1 MQRTDLQTSESTS
14 SNLLHEGVVDLG
26 RASPLG
32 ADGSGSAS
40 LPVPGQ
46 LEPYFDP
53 RTVVSLDT
61 NGQPL
66 SRYEDRKWDLSAM
79 STDGGQTTCNLHFF
93 EAQPGSVPAEVS
105 RINLAGLIRE
115 QQKALLW
122 LYMDAGPPRAQKT
135 SVTACHA
142 LTQLA
147 RGAYRRGATLFDLFC
162 DPEQLGEESEGLNPA
177 YAKSTRALLKTLW
190 RHRDALK
197 VDLEVQLKKLV
208 AVSREAARQMEPEGN
223 QTPIMPSRIYCATLA
238 ALLGWAD
245 EIERGLDTLLNA
257 FRQERAATAARP
269 QGLTDKQ
276 FQIYRDKQLD
286 DVRKDMRARGWR
298 KGSMREFIAG
308 EISAIQLKL
317 MHIVI
322 AFTGMRVSEVQIL
335 PLDGVLEEVE
345 HKGAVHYVVNGYSHK
360 LNGGRKKAVGWV
372 TSREGRRAILLAQ
385 RISITVL
392 DVLEG
397 NDAARADRGL
407 LFSSLSNPYRKKN
420 IQRLYTG
427 TQEQVMPEIGAVIT
441 QADID
446 ELNAMELERS
456 WLRDGIEVGKLWP
469 LTFHQYRRSLSVYAH
484 RSGMVSLPAL
494 KGQLQHITD
503 EMRAYYGDGFCR
515 AINLVFDKDH
525 FSHEWSA
532 AKSESSFLAYSMALL
547 FSDENLIGEVS
558 GRGAARMQQTVS
570 SRSRKDT
577 LDLFRDGKLAYRETV
592 LGGCTS
598 LEACDHTP
606 LEPIPWDCLEKDCA
620 NAVVFGKRLELLIKT
635 QEVVVASLAQGEEG
649 SVEHRLEADHLRVLL
664 KTRQRLEEA
673 A

>member
-14 SNLLHEGVVDLG
+14 SNPLPEGVVDLG

-32 ADGSGSAS
+32 AVGGGSGG
-40 LPVPGQ
+40 LPAPGQ

-53 RTVVSLDT
+53 QTVVSLDT

-93 EAQPGSVPAEVS
+93 EAQPGSVPADVS
-105 RINLAGLIRE
+105 RLDLAGLIRE

-122 LYMDAGPPRAQKT
+122 LYMDAGPQRAQKT
-135 SVTACHA
+135 SVTACNA

-147 RGAYRRGATLFDLFC
+147 RGAYRRGATLFELFC

-190 RHRDALK
+190 RHRDVLK
-197 VDLEVQLKKLV
+197 IELDVHLKKLV
-208 AVSREAARQMEPEGN
+208 EVSRQAARQKEPDRN
-223 QTPIMPSRIYCATLA
+223 QTPIMPSRIYCAILA
-238 ALLGWAD
+238 GLLGGVD
-245 EIERGLDTLLNA
+245 EIEHGLDALLDA

-269 QGLTDKQ
+269 QDLTQKQ
-276 FQIYRDKQLD
+276 FWTYREKQLD
-286 DVRKDMRARGWR
+286 NARKAMRARGWH

-322 AFTGMRVSEVQIL
+322 AFTGMRVGEAQIL

-385 RISITVL
+385 RISMTVL
-392 DVLEG
+392 DVLKG
-397 NDAARADRGL
+397 NDSAGDDRAL

-420 IQRLYTG
+420 IQGLYTG
-427 TQEQVMPEIGAVIT
+427 TQKMPEIGAVIT

-515 AINLVFDKDH
+515 AVNLVFDKDH

-547 FSDENLIGEVS
+547 FSDEDLIGEVS

-570 SRSRKDT
+570 SRSRKET

-598 LEACDHTP
+598 LEGCDHTP

-620 NAVVFGKRLELLIKT
+620 NAVVFGKRLGLLIKT
-635 QEVVVASLAQGEEG
+635 QEVVVASLAQGEQG

-664 KTRQRLEEA
+664 KARQRLAEA